1 MNLTPDALSEHFQQV
16 VNYLNSALHDGWYNP
31 PVLAELGKCVAQ
43 VEPSSAYTDCLDN
56 VRADFCAALLAS
68 PEFHEKLAMWDQLD
82 PRTQQGPYLQKCADM
97 MAGLYA
103 KASGVTVSA
112 GSVQYYYCDEEF
124 ASDAYVAYNR
134 MTHLR
139 DMDVIGINLA
149 FPERQKDLLSALQTI
164 GHEQTHL
171 FNLSLNSAF
180 YYRSLSPEHPLYHE
194 AVYFREEFRKGA
206 YVSHCY
212 GKYSPPQ
219 LNPYLLQLDER
230 AAFRVGDGVYDTLQ
244 AAVVQGPPVR
254 PVSLMTGE
262 NGLYRH

>member
-16 VNYLNSALHDGWYNP
+16 VNYLNHALHDGWYNP

-43 VEPSSAYTDCLDN
+43 VQPSSAYTECLDR
-56 VRADFCAALLAS
+56 VRDEFCATLLAS
-68 PEFHEKLAMWDQLD
+68 PEFHEKLASWDQLD
-82 PRTQQGPYLQKCADM
+82 PRTQQRPYLQTCADL
-97 MAGLYA
+97 MASLYA
-103 KASGVTVSA
+103 KASGVTVST
-112 GSVQYYYCDEEF
+112 GCVEYYHCDEEF
-124 ASDAYVAYNR
+124 ASDAYVAYNK

-149 FPERQKDLLSALQTI
+149 FSERQKDLLLALQTI

-180 YYRSLSPEHPLYHE
+180 YYRAIKEDHPLYEE
-194 AVYFREEFRKGA
+194 AVYFREEFRKGV

-212 GKYSPPQ
+212 GKYAPPQ

-230 AAFRVGDGVYDTLQ
+230 AAFRVGDGVYDNLQ
-244 AAVVQGPPVR
+244 GAVVHGPTRKTTPALIGDSG
-254 PVSLMTGE
+254 P
-262 NGLYRH
+262 YRH